1 MIIGLTG
8 KNASGKGEVAEYL
21 KTKGFIY
28 YSLSD
33 ALREEATKLGLEH
46 SRDNLIKLG
55 NELRQKDGPEVLA
68 KRINK
73 KIKGNNEKIIIDSI
87 RSPLE
92 AKELL
97 KNKNF
102 LLIGIDAPVELRFER
117 LKERNR
123 AGDSKTLE
131 EFKKHEAQENSNDK
145 NSQQLDAT
153 FKLSGKIIVN
163 GGSLEQL
170 HKKIDDLLEEL
181 TKVKF

>member
-21 KTKGFIY
+21 QKKGFAY

-33 ALREEATKLGLEH
+33 ALREEAAKLGLEH

-68 KRINK
+68 KRIND
-73 KIKGNNEKIIIDSI
+73 KIKGNNGKNFVIDSI
-87 RSPLE
+87 RNPFE

-117 LKERNR
+117 SRERNR
-123 AGDSKTLE
+123 TGDSKTLE
-131 EFKKHEAQENSNDK
+131 EFKKHEEQENSNDK
-145 NSQQLDAT
+145 NSQQLDVT
-153 FKLSGKIIVN
+153 FKLSGKVISN
-163 GGSLEQL
+163 EGSLEEL
-170 HKKIDDLLEEL
+170 HKKIDNLLEEI
-181 TKVKF
+181 KK